1 MEVLILGLIKVK
13 LEFVLQLRGKVNKI
27 NYYNEIKNELINN
40 EINRTVKNY
49 SINRN
54 DLNSYYNV
62 GKLLLD
68 AGNQYGES
76 IIKEYSLRLTE
87 DLGPGYSQR
96 NLRNMR
102 QFYKVSQ
109 KWQTLSAKLSWSH
122 YCEILWFDDNKFQYY
137 VKIAELNNLSI
148 RQLREKIK
156 SNEYER
162 LPEFTKNKLLNQ
174 DKQNVVDFVKNPIKI
189 KNDNKYDILSEKILQ
204 KLILEDI
211 ENFLEELGIGFTFIK
226 SEYPIKLGNRYN
238 YIDLL
243 LYNIKYRCYVVIELK
258 ITELKKEHTGQ
269 IMTYMNY
276 IDKHIKSINQEKTI
290 GIIISRRDN
299 HYYIEYSSDNRIYTK
314 NYVIS

>member
-1 MEVLILGLIKVK
+1 M
-13 LEFVLQLRGKVNKI
+13 

-40 EINRTVKNY
+40 EINRKVKSY
-49 SINRN
+49 SINKS
-54 DLNSYYNV
+54 DLNTYYNV

-109 KWQTLSAKLSWSH
+109 KWQTLSAKLSWSY

-137 VKIAELNNLSI
+137 IKITELNNLSI
-148 RQLREKIK
+148 RQLRKRIK

-162 LPEFTKNKLLNQ
+162 LSEFTKNKLIDQKESNI
-174 DKQNVVDFVKNPIKI
+174 VEFVKNPILI
-189 KNDNKYDILSEKILQ
+189 KNSNNYDIFSEKVLQ

-211 ENFLEELGIGFTFIK
+211 EKFLDELGNEFIFIK
-226 SEYPIKLGNRYN
+226 SEYLIKLNDRYN

-243 LYNIKYRCYVVIELK
+243 LYNIKYKCYVVVELK
-258 ITELKKEHTGQ
+258 VTELKKEHAGQ

-276 IDKHIKSINQEKTI
+276 IDKNIKTI
-290 GIIISRRDN
+290 EENDTVGIIICKQDN
-299 HYYIEYSSDNRIYTK
+299 E
-314 NYVIS
+314 YVIKYCSDDRIIAREYELV